1 MCARARLQ
9 LRQKMADVGLHRLL
23 AEEEPLADLPVDE
36 PVRDQLE
43 NLDLAGGRLLLE
55 LLERGREGNHLGV
68 AVGTARRD
76 GLEPPRMVHVPAQDL
91 LTLSCVHGGAIGL
104 QVAQL
109 DYLVG
114 VIARC

>member
-1 MCARARLQ
+1 
-9 LRQKMADVGLHRLL
+9 VGFHGLL
-23 AEEEPLADLPVDE
+23 AEEESLADLPVDK
-36 PVRDQLE
+36 PIRDQLE
-43 NLDLAGGRLLLE
+43 DLDLAGGRLLLE

-68 AVGTARRD
+68 AVRTARRD
-76 GLEPPRMVHVPAQDL
+76 GLEAPRMIHVPGQDL